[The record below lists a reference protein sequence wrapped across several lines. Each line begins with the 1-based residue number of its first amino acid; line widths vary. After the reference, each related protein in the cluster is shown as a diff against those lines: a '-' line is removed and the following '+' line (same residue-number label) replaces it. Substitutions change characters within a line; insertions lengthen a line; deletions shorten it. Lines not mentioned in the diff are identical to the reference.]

1 MSTRSAAIL
10 AIALIAAATRF
21 WPAAE
26 SHAIAAPPAPIIA
39 DGEASVDAAP
49 PSRRQYP
56 LRVLPSFTVVPGRA
70 EVIAARG
77 DVAAGS
83 SPVLDAAVDRAAV
96 FAAPVGVALP
106 RARLGNPFYDFR
118 SGHRGFPAQ

>member
-1 MSTRSAAIL
+1 MNFRSAAIL

-21 WPAAE
+21 WPAAGSRE
-26 SHAIAAPPAPIIA
+26 IAAPPAPIVA
-39 DGEASVDAAP
+39 GGHASVDAVP
-49 PSRRQYP
+49 PSRRQHP
-56 LRVLPSFTVVPGRA
+56 LHVLPSFTVVPGRD

-77 DVAAGS
+77 EADAS
-83 SPVLDAAVDRAAV
+83 SPVLDAAVDRAAL

-118 SGHRGFPAQ
+118 RGHRGFPAQ